1 MFMILRI
8 LFSIVTIAVALYGLI
23 TDNFEYQP
31 VMMLSMCLTI
41 FVMVLDEF
49 KQNKKYKGWLLMTL
63 SAFTLFVSIQGFIL

>member
-1 MFMILRI
+1 MILRV
-8 LFSIVTIAVALYGLI
+8 LFSTVTIAVAFYGLI

-31 VMMLSMCLTI
+31 VMMLSMGLTI
-41 FVMVLDEF
+41 FVMGLDEF